1 MPTPVAHPGA
11 RTAGEASPAGSGAD
25 RSGSR
30 SPPLAMENARVSEP
44 DVRPSA
50 GGERLTGSS
59 PNTPPLEAGILR
71 RPRGLRS
78 REPVTS
84 RHFLRL
90 SGERAGGSTVSVAP
104 TASTPDASAAAQS

>member
-11 RTAGEASPAGSGAD
+11 RTASGASPAGSGLD
-25 RSGSR
+25 HSGSR

-59 PNTPPLEAGILR
+59 PNTPPLEAGILHR
-71 RPRGLRS
+71 LRGLRL
-78 REPVTS
+78 REAVTS
-84 RHFLRL
+84 
-90 SGERAGGSTVSVAP
+90 
-104 TASTPDASAAAQS
+104 